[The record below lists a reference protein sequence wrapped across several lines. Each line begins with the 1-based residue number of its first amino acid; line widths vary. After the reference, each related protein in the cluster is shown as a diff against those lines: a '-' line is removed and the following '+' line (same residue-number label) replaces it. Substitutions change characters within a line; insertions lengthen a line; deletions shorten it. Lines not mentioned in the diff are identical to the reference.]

1 MYPSHVNDA
10 LSYLPRRSP
19 VEYAKGDTIY
29 AGLSEAL
36 YLVACGRVKV
46 SITNESGTEAMVGI
60 VPPKKLFGETAVL
73 GSLPTRERAEA
84 IDRVQLMHWTREEIE
99 RQIGLEPR
107 LGLSLVQLAER
118 LGDRQPDGALRM
130 SALTHH
136 LIAAH
141 VGTSREIVSTQMS
154 RLRRLGMVR
163 YSRQFIDVEG
173 DAMGGAPALL
183 GFHSRR
189 TGPPQRA
196 ADRGSA
202 YGSTS
207 PDRIAALVKSAA
219 LPAFNLTRMCAR

>member
-118 LGDRQPDGALRM
+118 L
-130 SALTHH
+130 
-136 LIAAH
+136 
-141 VGTSREIVSTQMS
+141 
-154 RLRRLGMVR
+154 RRLGMVR

-173 DAMGGAPALL
+173 DAMREAL
-183 GFHSRR
+183 
-189 TGPPQRA
+189 RA
-196 ADRGSA
+196 AGVPLTTDR
-202 YGSTS
+202 
-207 PDRIAALVKSAA
+207 
-219 LPAFNLTRMCAR
+219 PATAGG